1 MNFGS
6 LFRGLSNFQL
16 PYSIE
21 NDPYHETSQW
31 QLFEAR
37 SKKTETLDKHVTVFR
52 PKAGADRRF
61 ILNGLQCAKRIR
73 FPGLCNV
80 LDVMD
85 GSSNGNVVDERTL
98 VMESVLIVTEFVKP
112 VDDSLKLCAEAIC
125 MGIWDLCQAL
135 DLLTS
140 KFVIGNLSERS
151 IFYNESGEWVLFGL
165 ECCKPV
171 SEVQN
176 GSDMFG
182 LEVERFNGSRMRG
195 TPQKWDMQSLGY
207 TLIKLLTQIYGSKNK
222 IPSEWIHL
230 LDTQSKNGSRGIKP
244 FLTSLQMTKTWNQC
258 STIIQNYIQLK
269 ELHVS
274 SEKIKVEI
282 ISNFNCTIRDHL
294 VNDNSDDWLKEF
306 TPGFFQNLIVP
317 ELCTMISWM
326 IQQQQQQQ
334 NGSLMYQST
343 IVMSVALLLEYII
356 ATETRTQQTD
366 ELLWSMWRLSDRE
379 IRCLL
384 LMHCH
389 NILQNDKISGKNFQ
403 FSDKVFP
410 SFLQGLG
417 DSEES
422 LRLLTLKNIPCIVQ
436 LLTDRQLNN
445 ELLRSI
451 AKTQVDPSI
460 QVRTE
465 TLLVVSRIAPELSA
479 LTNRDAVLATI
490 FTKSLKDP
498 NSETRLAA
506 LYGLEQCL
514 PLFGSEVIANKIMSV
529 IAPGLLDSDSGIR
542 KSARILF
549 DKYLNKLETAA
560 KEKFG
565 NNSNNSDK
573 NDISKK
579 PLDIKKFD
587 RSEKDETNEMDQM
600 CIEFLRGLKISST
613 SQINLNE
620 TQSGTFMSEMQ
631 PKLNSS
637 QLSFSVVNSNS
648 NNANN
653 NNSVV
658 NIQDDEGDD
667 GWGDFD
673 DIPSDVEETPVKTRS
688 PAAVINTTN
697 NNEGDNNDNEEEDD
711 DDDGWDAAD
720 W

>member
-52 PKAGADRRF
+52 PKTGADRRF

-98 VMESVLIVTEFVKP
+98 AMESVLIVTEFVKP
-112 VDDSLKLCAEAIC
+112 VDDSLKLCPEAVC

-135 DLLTS
+135 ELLTS
-140 KFVIGNLSERS
+140 KFVIGNLSDRS
-151 IFYNESGEWVLFGL
+151 VFYNESGEWVLFGL

-171 SEVQN
+171 ADVQN
-176 GSDMFG
+176 GSDMYG

-195 TPQKWDMQSLGY
+195 TPQKWDMQCLGN
-207 TLIKLLTQIYGSKNK
+207 TLTQLLSKIYGSGNK
-222 IPSEWIHL
+222 IPSEWMSL
-230 LDTQSKNGSRGIKP
+230 LDAQSKNGSRGVKP
-244 FLTSLQMTKTWNQC
+244 FLTSLQKTRTWNQC

-274 SEKIKVEI
+274 SEKIKVEV
-282 ISNFNCTIRDHL
+282 ISNFNSVIRDHL
-294 VNDNSDDWLKEF
+294 VNNPENDWLRNF

-317 ELCTMISWM
+317 ELCTIINWM
-326 IQQQQQQQ
+326 IQQQQQQ
-334 NGSLMYQST
+334 NGAIMYQST
-343 IVMSVALLLEYII
+343 IVMSLALLLEYII

-389 NILQNDKISGKNFQ
+389 NILRNDKISGKDFQ

-410 SFLQGLG
+410 SFLQGLA

-465 TLLVVSRIAPELSA
+465 TLLVVARIAPELSA

-498 NSETRLAA
+498 NAETRLAA
-506 LYGLEQCL
+506 LYGLEECL

-542 KSARILF
+542 KAARTLF

-565 NNSNNSDK
+565 NDDSHGTD
-573 NDISKK
+573 KK
-579 PLDIKKFD
+579 PLNIKKFV
-587 RSEKDETNEMDQM
+587 RSEKNESDEMDQM
-600 CIEFLRGLKISST
+600 CIEFLRGLHVSSST
-613 SQINLNE
+613 NSSQVNLNE
-620 TQSGTFMSEMQ
+620 TIAQPGVFMSEMQ
-631 PKLNSS
+631 PKLSSS
-637 QLSFSVVNSNS
+637 QLSFSIVKS
-648 NNANN
+648 NNVG
-653 NNSVV
+653 SVE
-658 NIQDDEGDD
+658 NIQEDAGDD

-673 DIPSDVEETPVKTRS
+673 DIPSDVDETPIK
-688 PAAVINTTN
+688 ATTTSIADN
-697 NNEGDNNDNEEEDD
+697 GNNEEDGE
-711 DDDGWDAAD
+711 DDGWDAAD